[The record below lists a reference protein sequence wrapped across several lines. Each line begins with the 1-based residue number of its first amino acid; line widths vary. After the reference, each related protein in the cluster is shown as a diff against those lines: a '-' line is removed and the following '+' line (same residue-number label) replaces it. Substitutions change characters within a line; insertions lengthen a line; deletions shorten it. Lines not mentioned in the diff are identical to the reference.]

1 MPPLVDMLTLDTEEC
16 PCTVDN
22 CPVVIAR
29 RRLARMTPRQAVA
42 VAAGEGPNSPLLF
55 QVAMATLDDHRYRRS
70 GATKMYV
77 QHILQEQKIEGKAH
91 WEIPM
96 MGLINVYAAVH
107 QSRTE
112 IEDAA
117 ILREFHSS
125 FHQILEIIFKDFHFL
140 TPAGKVGD
148 SRRTLVSKFL
158 LFSRDD
164 PETRRYVTQNS
175 AGRNCPISP
184 FSQVDV

>member
-1 MPPLVDMLTLDTEEC
+1 VNYINMYIKFLSYPQSMHLCFSARGQIVGDAFSLCVSLVLLTDHPIWKWPP
-16 PCTVDN
+16 
-22 CPVVIAR
+22 ASGR
-29 RRLARMTPRQAVA
+29 RRFQDPHV
-42 VAAGEGPNSPLLF
+42 LL
-55 QVAMATLDDHRYRRS
+55 
-70 GATKMYV
+70 
-77 QHILQEQKIEGKAH
+77 
-91 WEIPM
+91 
-96 MGLINVYAAVH
+96 YAAVH

-164 PETRRYVTQNS
+164 PEIRRYVTQNS
-175 AGRNCPISP
+175 AGRNYPISP